1 MAEVLDIA
9 KDPNLIIDNLPT
21 VTLNKRFGRAED
33 YIELHI
39 YDGAENLLY
48 SEDNFS
54 EFRYPELLE
63 GNLTPE
69 LNMDPGQILRDR
81 GYTVGAYK
89 LVFNIQRK
97 KII

>member
-63 GNLTPE
+63 GNLTP
-69 LNMDPGQILRDR
+69 
-81 GYTVGAYK
+81 
-89 LVFNIQRK
+89 
-97 KII
+97 